1 MYFEE
6 SGYRLLNEPSLDE
19 LIKKADSR
27 YTLVVAAAKRARV
40 LTEQNQQGLL
50 GPATKPVTQ
59 ALEEIANNKVRF
71 KALRQGP
78 K

>member
-1 MYFEE
+1 
-6 SGYRLLNEPSLDE
+6 LLNEPSLDE

-27 YTLVVAAAKRARV
+27 YTLVVVAAKRARV
-40 LTEQNQQGLL
+40 LTEQNRQGVLV
-50 GPATKPVTQ
+50 PTTKPVTQ

-71 KALRQGP
+71 KVLKQGP